1 MKAAGNV
8 ILFHTLHYP
17 DYLKGS
23 YHKKTIF
30 LKVYNNRY
38 LYLFT
43 KGLKKLL
50 KLFVKILMNKHFC
63 CSFYETVF

>member
-43 KGLKKLL
+43 KGLKKPF
-50 KLFVKILMNKHFC
+50 KAC
-63 CSFYETVF
+63 CCDT